1 MTVNSVN
8 NVSVNRYFQPFKR
21 LQSEC
26 KKYFICCNDNKT
38 PQNQNSARNYSN
50 IGFIAGLLLLC
61 TSQFEHSP
69 NLTRFEKFGVGLLL
83 LSTFSLLYQ
92 SYKVGKQ
99 SPEELE
105 ESEDD
110 VCLDTY
116 V

>member
-8 NVSVNRYFQPFKR
+8 NISVNRYFKPFGR
-21 LQSEC
+21 LQEDC
-26 KKYFICCNDNKT
+26 KKYFMCRHNKT
-38 PQNQNSARNYSN
+38 SKNQTTVRNYSN
-50 IGFIAGLLLLC
+50 IGFISGLLLLC

-99 SPEELE
+99 NPDDVEET
-105 ESEDD
+105 EDD
-110 VCLDTY
+110 IALDTY
-116 V
+116 A